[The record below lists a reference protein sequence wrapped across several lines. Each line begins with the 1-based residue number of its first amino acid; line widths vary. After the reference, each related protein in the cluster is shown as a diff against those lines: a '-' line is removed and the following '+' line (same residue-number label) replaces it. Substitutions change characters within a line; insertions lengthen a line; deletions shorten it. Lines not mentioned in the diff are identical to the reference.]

1 MPPLDSALFPGANSE
16 INETDIQNC
25 EARNSGEAIN
35 DILTDYGW
43 DGKPTGGILLHL
55 SPDNARIAAGTFFTR
70 GEEEKEFTINAGK
83 VWVDAEMNVTI
94 TIRLPAMDSFTFSDG
109 GLTSDFLSGEE
120 VVHYLHENREGGG
133 SKANPV

>member
-1 MPPLDSALFPGANSE
+1 M
-16 INETDIQNC
+16 
-25 EARNSGEAIN
+25 
-35 DILTDYGW
+35 
-43 DGKPTGGILLHL
+43 
-55 SPDNARIAAGTFFTR
+55 AGTGNQQAAYCSTCPQTTRGSQRAPSFTR

-83 VWVDAEMNVTI
+83 VWVDAKMNVTI